1 MSNEP
6 DDARHPMKQKI
17 TLKKIA
23 KEFDVSIS
31 TVSKALKDSHEIS
44 VEMKEKIQAFA
55 NYYQYRPN
63 SLALNLRN
71 QKTKT
76 IGVILPEIV
85 HHFFTKVI
93 TGVEQLAN
101 EKGYNVMIC
110 VSNESYEKE
119 VLNLEMLANGIVD
132 GIIVSISKETE
143 ERDDYRHFTELMR
156 NGIPLVMFDRV
167 VDQINCNKVI
177 ADDVGGAFQAT
188 DYLIRNGCSRVALI
202 TTPDYV
208 VVGNERKQGYL
219 KALKEHGVP
228 VRENFVIKVQQENE
242 IEGRLQELFSG
253 PEVPDGI
260 FAVNEIYAA
269 IAMKVCRKNGYEVP
283 GDIEVI
289 GFTDGLISEFTTP
302 SMTTVAQHGRHIGR
316 KALELLLDE
325 IDSGEAEYRYKTV
338 LINTD
343 LKIRNS
349 TKKVQMQN

>member
-1 MSNEP
+1 
-6 DDARHPMKQKI
+6 MKHKI

-23 KEFDVSIS
+23 KEFGVSIS

-44 VEMKEKIQAFA
+44 LELKERIQAFA
-55 NYYQYRPN
+55 KYYHYKPN

-76 IGVILPEIV
+76 IGVIIPEIV

-93 TGVEQLAN
+93 TGIEKLAN

-132 GIIVSISKETE
+132 GIILSVSKETE
-143 ERDDYRHFTELMR
+143 EKDDYRHFQELIN

-167 VDQINCNKVI
+167 VDEINCSKVI
-177 ADDVGGAFQAT
+177 ADDKGGAFLAT
-188 DYLIRNGCSRVALI
+188 NQLIKNGCTRVALI

-208 VVGNERKQGYL
+208 TVGHERKEGYI
-219 KALKEHGVP
+219 KALDTHKLAINEEHI
-228 VRENFVIKVQQENE
+228 IKINDKLP
-242 IEGRLQELFSG
+242 IEEQLKPLFLKG
-253 PEVPDGI
+253 NVPDGI

-269 IAMKVCRKNGYEVP
+269 TAMKVAQDFGCRVP
-283 GDIEVI
+283 DDIEVI

-302 SMTTVAQHGRHIGR
+302 TLTTVAQHGRTMGQ

-325 IDSGEAEYRYKTV
+325 IDSQDTEYQYKTT
-338 LINTD
+338 LIQTD
-343 LKIRNS
+343 LRIRNS
-349 TKKVQMQN
+349 TKTVQFEKF

>member
-1 MSNEP
+1 
-6 DDARHPMKQKI
+6 MKHKI

-23 KEFDVSIS
+23 KEFGVSIS

-44 VEMKEKIQAFA
+44 SEVKERIQAFA
-55 NYYQYRPN
+55 KYYHYKPN

-76 IGVILPEIV
+76 IGVIIPEIV

-93 TGVEQLAN
+93 TGIEKLAN
-101 EKGYNVMIC
+101 DKGYNVMIC
-110 VSNESYEKE
+110 MSNESYEKE
-119 VLNLEMLANGIVD
+119 VLNLEMLANGVVD
-132 GIIVSISKETE
+132 GIIVSVAKETE
-143 ERDDYRHFTELMR
+143 EKDDYRHFNELIN

-177 ADDVGGAFQAT
+177 ADDKGGAFLAT
-188 DYLIRNGCSRVALI
+188 EQLIKNGCSKIALL

-208 VVGNERKQGYL
+208 TVGHERKEGYL
-219 KALKEHGVP
+219 KALHQNNISVNQDL
-228 VRENFVIKVQQENE
+228 VVKVNDKIS
-242 IEGRLQELFSG
+242 IEEQLSVLFEG
-253 PEVPDGI
+253 DIIPDGI

-269 IAMKVCRKNGYEVP
+269 TVMKVARNFGYNIPE
-283 GDIEVI
+283 DIEVI

-302 SMTTVAQHGRHIGR
+302 SLTTVAQHGRTMGQ

-325 IDSGEAEYRYKTV
+325 IDSQDAHYQYKTS
-338 LINTD
+338 LIQTD

-349 TKKVQMQN
+349 TKKVEFHN